1 MPLKTPFSA
10 SNKSDTK
17 PKGKGVPASAPAK
30 GKGGVPPARGKDG
43 GKASAPKKGK
53 AAPPPQTVPAPPTW
67 WETLSPERKLDVVGA
82 VMAVVG
88 LGIVL
93 VLFSP
98 VHSAAIDTVL
108 TVISQ
113 MIGWGSYALSF
124 GMIVMGVWLILRRI
138 EKLPPLSL
146 ERATGIVLFFIW
158 LLAVMHFAI
167 AEPQLAHQAALDGWG
182 GGYIGSFLEIILFNS
197 LGMLGSMVA
206 LSAWLVITVIMIF
219 DISVEDLFRWV
230 NPVVLKI
237 REWSARPKTES
248 IEAALPETNNG
259 FTPLQR
265 PQPVVPAGVPTA
277 PVTTVRPA
285 DAVIHWKLPN
295 LKDILDSGSAPS
307 ANEEFIQQR
316 ARLIQ
321 ETLAS
326 FGAPVQVVE
335 INRGPTIT
343 QFGVE
348 PLFVETRGGRTKVRV
363 NKIASLA
370 DDLALA
376 LAAPRIRIQ
385 APVPGHSYVGIEV
398 PNEEMTLVA
407 LRDLLESDALQRNTN
422 PL

>member
-10 SNKSDTK
+10 SNKSDTN
-17 PKGKGVPASAPAK
+17 PRGKAATPPAK
-30 GKGGVPPARGKDG
+30 GRGGAPSARGKDG
-43 GKASAPKKGK
+43 GKPPASKKGK
-53 AAPPPQTVPAPPTW
+53 AAPPPQPVPAPPTW

-82 VMAVVG
+82 VMAVIG
-88 LGIVL
+88 LAVVL

-98 VHSAAIDTVL
+98 AHSTAIDL
-108 TVISQ
+108 LLLPMSQ
-113 MIGWGSYALSF
+113 TIGWGIYILPF

-138 EKLPPLSL
+138 EKLPLLSL
-146 ERATGIVLFFIW
+146 ERATGIILFFIW
-158 LLAVMHFAI
+158 LLAAMHFAI
-167 AEPQLAHQAALDGWG
+167 AEPQLATQAALDGWG

-206 LSAWLVITVIMIF
+206 LSAWLVITIIMIF

-230 NPVVLKI
+230 NPVILKI
-237 REWSARPKTES
+237 RELIARPKTKPA
-248 IEAALPETNNG
+248 EAALPETTNG

-265 PQPVVPAGVPTA
+265 PQPVVPAGVPSA
-277 PVTTVRPA
+277 PLTTVRPA
-285 DAVIHWKLPN
+285 DAVINWKLPD
-295 LKDILDSGSAPS
+295 LKEVLDSGSAPS
-307 ANEEFIQQR
+307 VNEEFIQQR

-370 DDLALA
+370 DDLALPLPHRA
-376 LAAPRIRIQ
+376 SVFKP
-385 APVPGHSYVGIEV
+385 PC
-398 PNEEMTLVA
+398 
-407 LRDLLESDALQRNTN
+407 RDIVMSVSKCQMKR
-422 PL
+422 